1 MSALQYERALAL
13 LEAPETYPLLADRK
27 CTRLLRVWVYPSFK
41 PSASWSVIQEGNKF
55 FIRRVVWDQVQTVD
69 SEPVTYGAESPV
81 EEEGFIALLS
91 ELRAMH
97 VTPFALAS
105 TMGIDGTSY
114 GIEVGGFR
122 VSGRMSWWGKPPIEW
137 VPLQEWHARAI
148 ELFESFLPASTSEVP
163 RSESP
168 LSSGA

>member
-13 LEAPETYPLLADRK
+13 LEAPETYPVLPRRK

-41 PSASWSVIQEGNKF
+41 PSASWSVIQEGRKF
-55 FIRRVVWDQVQTVD
+55 FVRRVVWDQVQTVD

-81 EEEGFIALLS
+81 EEERFRELLS
-91 ELRAMH
+91 ELRAML

-114 GIEVGGFR
+114 GIDVGGFS

-148 ELFESFLPASTSEVP
+148 ELFESFLPESTSEVP
-163 RSESP
+163 RSDSP